1 MINIV
6 NAIINEMIAI
16 TIDIISNAVIGT
28 TSLLLQVREAI
39 HLVHDY
45 SIVSVY
51 HIQVYFSIL
60 FSRNII
66 HRITLYEY
74 SSPLSA
80 VTAQV
85 IPKTYPFDVLFHMKP
100 L

>member
-1 MINIV
+1 MNNIA

-45 SIVSVY
+45 SMVLVY
-51 HIQVYFSIL
+51 YSMVYFSIL
-60 FSRNII
+60 PLIVNLKYTYCSPREI
-66 HRITLYEY
+66 H
-74 SSPLSA
+74 S
-80 VTAQV
+80 
-85 IPKTYPFDVLFHMKP
+85 K
-100 L
+100 